1 MSSSKEYNPAVF
13 HSEGQFLC
21 VTICG
26 YKKAGV
32 SDEDY
37 HHYMAQVCAPLGRDL
52 MMKYGIITFTQ
63 IYNTT
68 EIRAAINQLYDPTLK
83 KLADFDMFSQIVFK
97 KLEDFKK
104 FKQDPIY
111 KTRLTAH
118 HDNFVDTKR
127 SMMTIGRVEQ
137 YIDRGN
143 VVNGVFNPESSAT
156 GLLTVFAL
164 TAGCFLSGIMMGTSL
179 LVIPAFLD
187 AAHTASQLCTQW
199 TGLYHY
205 GATTSPSISV
215 ATLLLYVSA
224 AAKNWSCRKSDRWS
238 CLLAGIVTAMMIPFT
253 WVVMMPT
260 NDKLLA
266 LEAEA
271 KAGHLTASL
280 EHVRALVAGWNSM
293 HMLRSCFPLA
303 GALIGLLVHMRK

>member
-1 MSSSKEYNPAVF
+1 MSSPKEHRPAVP

-37 HHYMAQVCAPLGRDL
+37 HHYMAQVSAPLARDL
-52 MMKYGIITFTQ
+52 MMKYGIVRWTQ

-68 EIRAAINQLYDPTLK
+68 EIRATISQLYDPTLTQ
-83 KLADFDMFSQIVFK
+83 LADFDMFSQVVFK

-111 KTRLTAH
+111 KTRLTAR
-118 HDNFVDTKR
+118 HDNFIDTKR
-127 SMMTIGRVEQ
+127 SMMTIGSIEQ

-143 VVNGVFNPESSAT
+143 VVDGVEDSEKSAT
-156 GLLTVFAL
+156 DLVTVFSL

-179 LVIPAFLD
+179 LTIPAFLD
-187 AAHTASQLCTQW
+187 TAHTADQLCTQW
-199 TGLYHY
+199 ARLYHY
-205 GATTSPSISV
+205 GVNISPSISV
-215 ATLLLYVSA
+215 ATFLLYVYA
-224 AAKNWSCRKSDRWS
+224 AVRNWFSCGSDRWS
-238 CLLAGIVTAMMIPFT
+238 FVLAGVVTAAMIPFT
-253 WVVMMPT
+253 WIIMMPT
-260 NDKLLA
+260 NDKLFA

-271 KAGHLTASL
+271 QAGHLTASL
-280 EHVRALVAGWNSM
+280 EHVRALVTEWNLM
-293 HMLRSCFPLA
+293 HMLRSSFPLA
-303 GALIGLLVHMRK
+303 GALIGFLMHTRK